1 MPSVSHSI
9 HMAIVTM
16 TTFSESLQIKYMIE
30 RKQSMQLS
38 KLPEFDKI
46 INDMRATESD
56 IEIIN
61 RALIVLQKHN
71 KQ

>member
-1 MPSVSHSI
+1 
-9 HMAIVTM
+9 MAIVTM

-30 RKQSMQLS
+30 RKRSMQLS
-38 KLPEFDKI
+38 NLPDFDKV

-56 IEIIN
+56 IEIVN
-61 RALIVLQKHN
+61 KALIVLQKHN